1 MMIAVCGPNEPTEE
15 ERALAEAVGEAIAS
29 AGCALVCGGRSGVMA
44 AACKGAKARGG
55 TTIGILP
62 GYDRA
67 DANEWVDFP
76 IPTGLGHARN
86 ALVVA
91 SGDAVIAVGGG
102 FGTLSEIGLAL
113 KMGKPVISLGSWE
126 LDAQRLNR
134 FGGEGLYQQAL
145 NADEAVAL
153 ALTHARPDLR
163 PLQSPTGHG

>member
-1 MMIAVCGPNEPTEE
+1 MIAVCGPNEPTEE
-15 ERALAEAVGEAIAS
+15 ERALAEDVGRAIAA
-29 AGCALVCGGRSGVMA
+29 AGCVLVCGGRGGVMA
-44 AACKGAKARGG
+44 AACKGAKAAGG

-113 KMGKPVISLGSWE
+113 KMGKPVISLGSWP
-126 LDAQRLNR
+126 LDQERISR
-134 FGGEGLYQQAL
+134 FGAENQFFMMST
-145 NADEAVAL
+145 ADEAVAH
-153 ALTHARPDLR
+153 ALTYARPDLR
-163 PLQSPTGHG
+163 PRQSPTGHG

>member
-1 MMIAVCGPNEPTEE
+1 MIAVCGPNEPTEE
-15 ERALAEAVGEAIAS
+15 ERELAEAVGQAIAA
-29 AGCALVCGGRSGVMA
+29 AGCALVCGGRGGVMA
-44 AACKGAKARGG
+44 AACKGAKSGHG
-55 TTIGILP
+55 TTVGILP

-67 DANEWVDFP
+67 DANEWVDFA

-113 KMGKPVISLGSWE
+113 KMGKPVINLSSWQLE
-126 LDAQRLNR
+126 AERIAR
-134 FGGEGLYQQAL
+134 FGGDGRYHHATT
-145 NADEAVAL
+145 AAEAVAI
-153 ALTHARPDLR
+153 ALTYARPDLR